1 MRIVKFEF
9 LKIITNRLF
18 ILMFVAFWFLNLL
31 FLVYQDYD
39 ASKNG
44 IPYKA
49 YKLLDRD
56 LKGKTHEEK
65 GKFIDDV
72 FERAKAINIIYNIE
86 NTQNSDN
93 LAIRE
98 YAKVLLEENRELYDK
113 YYNEAKNPVW
123 KYTGNSDLELSFLQE
138 IKNDYDAVNDYQKSL
153 EDILNISDN
162 LKSVSIFKVND
173 KNSLKSINKTLKAY
187 KNIKDVN
194 INYEVGKSLEKVS
207 SVSITDFFVIVLIF
221 IFSIILVT
229 DEKDKNLLVIIKST
243 RNGQLITILSKIGT
257 LFIGVLLVSIF
268 FYGMNYLFY
277 FYTLGFG
284 NLFST
289 IQSTS
294 SLLLSIFKINILEYL
309 IIFFLTKSIYLLLVA
324 LLTFYV
330 SIKFDNFSEILIV
343 IFLLLLFNFV
353 IYKSIH
359 VTSNVNLFKYFNF
372 IGLIN
377 TNGIFNIYD
386 NLRFFNVVS
395 KSSVLLFL
403 QVLMI
408 VIFTIFSINNY
419 LKSKVSSK
427 RAFEKLKSFRLLKP
441 IKLNSIFYFEVY
453 KLLFVNRGLVIIL
466 LFAFSVIVNF
476 KNQNFN
482 LSYDELFYKN
492 YMGILSGKLNLE
504 KEEFIKNVIRE
515 YDMAEEQLEIIRDKE
530 MNGLLSNGF
539 ITAFFRYS
547 FYKGSVF

>member
-1 MRIVKFEF
+1 
-9 LKIITNRLF
+9 
-18 ILMFVAFWFLNLL
+18 MFVAFWFLNLL

-56 LKGKTHEEK
+56 LKGKTHKEK

-98 YAKVLLEENRELYDK
+98 YAKVLLEENRKLYDK

-138 IKNDYDAVNDYQKSL
+138 IKNDYDVVNDYQKSL

-173 KNSLKSINKTLKAY
+173 KNSLKSINKTMKAY
-187 KNIKDVN
+187 KNMKDVN

-257 LFIGVLLVSIF
+257 LFIGVLLVSI
-268 FYGMNYLFY
+268 LKR
-277 FYTLGFG
+277 T
-284 NLFST
+284 
-289 IQSTS
+289 
-294 SLLLSIFKINILEYL
+294 
-309 IIFFLTKSIYLLLVA
+309 
-324 LLTFYV
+324 
-330 SIKFDNFSEILIV
+330 
-343 IFLLLLFNFV
+343 NFV
-353 IYKSIH
+353 
-359 VTSNVNLFKYFNF
+359 
-372 IGLIN
+372 
-377 TNGIFNIYD
+377 
-386 NLRFFNVVS
+386 
-395 KSSVLLFL
+395 
-403 QVLMI
+403 
-408 VIFTIFSINNY
+408 
-419 LKSKVSSK
+419 
-427 RAFEKLKSFRLLKP
+427 
-441 IKLNSIFYFEVY
+441 
-453 KLLFVNRGLVIIL
+453 
-466 LFAFSVIVNF
+466 
-476 KNQNFN
+476 
-482 LSYDELFYKN
+482 
-492 YMGILSGKLNLE
+492 
-504 KEEFIKNVIRE
+504 
-515 YDMAEEQLEIIRDKE
+515 
-530 MNGLLSNGF
+530 
-539 ITAFFRYS
+539 
-547 FYKGSVF
+547 